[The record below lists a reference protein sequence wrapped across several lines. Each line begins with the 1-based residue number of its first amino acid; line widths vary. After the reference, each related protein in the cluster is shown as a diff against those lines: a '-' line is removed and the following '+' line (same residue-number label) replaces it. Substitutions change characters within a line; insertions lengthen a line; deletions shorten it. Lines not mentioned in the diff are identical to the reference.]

1 MENYE
6 GRFGAITV
14 SVLKYGLKPTTT
26 VQLVVSRLSSFDLSI
41 DANQN
46 HQQAVVDIGGVAAAV
61 FRVNFLVHNNRVS

>member
-6 GRFGAITV
+6 GTIGAITV

-41 DANQN
+41 DANQ
-46 HQQAVVDIGGVAAAV
+46 
-61 FRVNFLVHNNRVS
+61 